1 MTSNAVVQQSWAQS
15 TSMTQLVGALFSLLV
30 LLTCNTACQQN
41 TTASNSMAAP
51 ATESPAQQVQE
62 KREPLK
68 LPLADPQIVVLKS
81 QRKLE
86 LYSTAKLIRSY
97 KIGLGLNPVPDKQR
111 EGDRATPEGEFYI
124 FTKNPRSAFHLS
136 LGVSYPNIEDA
147 ERGLKSGLITRAQRD
162 TIVRAI
168 KRKQGPPQFTALG
181 GLIYIHGNGASSDWT
196 WGCVALENEDIEEL
210 YQAIPVGTPVT
221 IKP

>member
-1 MTSNAVVQQSWAQS
+1 MQVLRTLLIL
-15 TSMTQLVGALFSLLV
+15 QLLA
-30 LLTCNTACQQN
+30 CNLACQQN
-41 TTASNSMAAP
+41 TKSSPSNAASAKEVS
-51 ATESPAQQVQE
+51 TQVVQE
-62 KREPLK
+62 TSREPLK
-68 LPLADPQIVVLKS
+68 LPLVDPQIVVLKS
-81 QRKLE
+81 QRRLE
-86 LYSTAKLIRSY
+86 LYSAAKLVRTY

-136 LGVSYPNIEDA
+136 LGISYPNIEDA
-147 ERGLKSGLITRAQRD
+147 DRGVKSGLITQAQRA

-168 KRKQGPPQFTALG
+168 KRKQGPPQYTALG